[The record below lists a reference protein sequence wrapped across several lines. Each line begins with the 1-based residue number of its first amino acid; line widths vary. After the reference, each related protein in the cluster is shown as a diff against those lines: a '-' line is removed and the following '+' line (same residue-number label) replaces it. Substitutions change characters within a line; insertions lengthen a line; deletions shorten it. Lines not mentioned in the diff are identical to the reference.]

1 MKVYIGPYRGWVGPY
16 QIADFFCKRWLG
28 EDRAFAVGTWLAD
41 KTFLGKFCN
50 WIHRRQERTVK
61 VKIHDYDTWNME
73 STLAILVLPMLKQL
87 KAKQHGAPYTE
98 NDDVPEHLHA
108 VPGELPEH
116 VDANH
121 FARWNW
127 IMDQMIWSFEQLQ
140 PDCDWEA
147 QFHTGEHDIQWLPS
161 GNGMNE
167 MVIGPKDTHKFDA
180 EGYKLHSARID
191 LGLKFFGKYYRGLW
205 D

>member
-1 MKVYIGPYRGWVGPY
+1 MKVYIGPYPGWVGPY
-16 QIADFFCKRWLG
+16 QIADFFCRRWLG
-28 EDRAFAVGTWLAD
+28 EPRAFAVGTWLAD

-61 VKIHDYDTWNME
+61 VKIHKYDTWNME
-73 STLAILVLPMLKQL
+73 STLAIIVLPMLKQL

-108 VPGELPEH
+108 VPGESPEH

-127 IMDQMIWSFEQLQ
+127 IIDQMIWSFEQLQ

-147 QFHTGEHDIQWLPS
+147 QFHTGEHDIQWLPC
-161 GNGMNE
+161 GEGMTE
-167 MVIGPKDTHKFDA
+167 MIRGPKDTHKFDA
-180 EGYKLHSARID
+180 DGYKAHSARID